1 MKKIVA
7 LLLTLC
13 MVFALAACGSAA
25 APAAE
30 APAAEAPAAEAET
43 PAAEETAAAAGDYTL
58 GMGISLSTNSSK
70 TGNAQVDATVAAV
83 VTDADGK
90 IVSCRI
96 DVAQSKMDISA
107 GTVDPEKTFLT
118 KMELGDDYGM
128 VAYGNAMAEWYDQT
142 KAFESYVVGMTGDE
156 VANLETVLNETG
168 HSVSTDEALLAGCT
182 MDIVAFKDAVSK
194 ACGDV
199 NTMAFT
205 SDGAF
210 TLGVAAKTTAD
221 ESTDPTD
228 DADGVVKMYSEFGA
242 AVVDA
247 NGVILAAVNDAT
259 QPNISFNKDGEITD
273 TAFKGTKME
282 LGDDYGMVAY
292 GAAIA
297 EWDAQSA
304 AFSAYT
310 VGKTADEVRSIET
323 KENDHGYAVPADET
337 LYASC
342 TMQITGMMAVIAQAA
357 DYAR

>member
-1 MKKIVA
+1 MKKITA
-7 LLLTLC
+7 LLLALC
-13 MVFALAACGSAA
+13 MVFTLAACGSTA
-25 APAAE
+25 APAATE
-30 APAAEAPAAEAET
+30 APAAEADA

-58 GMGISLSTNSSK
+58 GMGISLSTDSSK

-90 IVSCRI
+90 IVVCRL

-107 GTVDPEKTFLT
+107 GTVDTAKTFLT

-128 VAYGNAMAEWYDQT
+128 VAYGNAKAEWYDQA
-142 KAFESYVVGMTGDE
+142 KAFESYVVGKTGDE
-156 VANLETVLNETG
+156 VANLETVLNDSG
-168 HSVSTDEALLAGCT
+168 HNVSTDETLLAGCT
-182 MDIVAFKDAVSK
+182 MDIAAFKDAVSK

-210 TLGVAAKTTAD
+210 TLGVAAKTTAA

-228 DADGVVKMYSEFGA
+228 DADGVVKMYTDFGD

-247 NGVILAAVNDAT
+247 NGVIRAAVNGAT
-259 QPNISFNKDGEITD
+259 QPQISFNADGEITD
-273 TAFKGTKME
+273 TVFKGTKME

-310 VGKTADEVRSIET
+310 VGKTADEGRAIET
-323 KENDHGYAVPADET
+323 KENDHGYSVAVDDT

-342 TMQITGMMAVIAQAA
+342 TMQITGMMDVIAQAA
-357 DYAR
+357 DNAR